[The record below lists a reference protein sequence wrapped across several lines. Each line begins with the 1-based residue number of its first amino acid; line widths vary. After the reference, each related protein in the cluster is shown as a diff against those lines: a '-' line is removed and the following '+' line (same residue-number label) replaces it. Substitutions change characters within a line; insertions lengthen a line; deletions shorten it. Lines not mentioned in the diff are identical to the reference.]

1 MSRTWDQSS
10 HSFLCLKMNLPAK
23 RSVREAGVM
32 WGTRL
37 DVGSYSLVEVVEI
50 IEDDD
55 SEVEPHQREE
65 EDEEEEKEP
74 TAVTLEARDESY
86 THTFRAPSPWPG
98 F

>member
-1 MSRTWDQSS
+1 MSRTRDQSS

-23 RSVREAGVM
+23 GRVREAGVT

-55 SEVEPHQREE
+55 SDIEPHQSGE
-65 EDEEEEKEP
+65 EDTEEEKEP
-74 TAVTLEARDESY
+74 AAVALKARDESY
-86 THTFRAPSPWPG
+86 THILRAPSP
-98 F
+98 

>member
-1 MSRTWDQSS
+1 MSRTRDQSS

-23 RSVREAGVM
+23 RRVRGAGVR

-37 DVGSYSLVEVVEI
+37 HVGSYSLVEVVEI

-65 EDEEEEKEP
+65 EDAEEEKEP
-74 TAVTLEARDESY
+74 AAVILKTRDESY
-86 THTFRAPSPWPG
+86 THNLRSPSPQPG